1 MARGDQR
8 PRRPDQRGQF
18 PLVRNGGYGGKR
30 PWRASPKCP
39 SALRTCTKGITSTS
53 PCCGRCGTTSPWAP
67 APPPSAPARPTPG
80 ARSSPSCTSTTHKR
94 CQGTAQPSPAKPG
107 GGFFVGGPGPLS
119 TWGGGTTPPLR
130 KPWAT
135 ALWCRGSSP
144 FCLRRRCSPSSS
156 ARPCGSWRNRGPAPS
171 KGAGGD
177 CGFAG
182 EGV

>member
-1 MARGDQR
+1 MPVSFTDVHEGDYFYQPRAVGGGERYHCGHQRHHLR
-8 PRRPDQRGQF
+8 PRPDLHPGPDRHLPVQ
-18 PLVRNGGYGGKR
+18 
-30 PWRASPKCP
+30 
-39 SALRTCTKGITSTS
+39 ALRISGAKALRS
-53 PCCGRCGTTSPWAP
+53 PLR
-67 APPPSAPARPTPG
+67 
-80 ARSSPSCTSTTHKR
+80 
-94 CQGTAQPSPAKPG
+94 PSPEGA
-107 GGFFVGGPGPLS
+107 FFVGGPGPLS

-130 KPWAT
+130 KPWAA
-135 ALWCRGSSP
+135 ALWCRGPSP

>member
-1 MARGDQR
+1 MGGSAPGGRARSARQLYR
-8 PRRPDQRGQF
+8 RARRRLLLPAPR
-18 PLVRNGGYGGKR
+18 
-30 PWRASPKCP
+30 
-39 SALRTCTKGITSTS
+39 
-53 PCCGRCGTTSPWAP
+53 CGRWRTISLRAP
-67 APPPSAPARPTPG
+67 APPPSAPARPAPG

-94 CQGTAQPSPAKPG
+94 RQGTAQPSPAKPG

-135 ALWCRGSSP
+135 ALWCRGPSP
-144 FCLRRRCSPSSS
+144 FCLRRCCSPSSS

-177 CGFAG
+177 CGFAA

>member
-53 PCCGRCGTTSPWAP
+53 PCCGRWRTTSPWAP
-67 APPPSAPARPTPG
+67 APPPSAPARPAPG

-119 TWGGGTTPPLR
+119 TWGGGDHASAEKTLGNCFVVQGAISVLLTAVLFTFQFR
-130 KPWAT
+130 KAMRQ
-135 ALWCRGSSP
+135 LEES
-144 FCLRRRCSPSSS
+144 
-156 ARPCGSWRNRGPAPS
+156 
-171 KGAGGD
+171 GAG
-177 CGFAG
+177 AK
-182 EGV
+182 